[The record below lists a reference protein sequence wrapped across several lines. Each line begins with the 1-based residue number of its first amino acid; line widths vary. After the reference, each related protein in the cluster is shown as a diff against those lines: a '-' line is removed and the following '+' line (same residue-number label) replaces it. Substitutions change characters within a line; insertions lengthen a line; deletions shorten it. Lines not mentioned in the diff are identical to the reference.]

1 MRKID
6 LLYGTLIGFATC
18 ILGTFIFLTA
28 FTDHGFVIGIKIMR
42 MQGNLG
48 KLLTLGAIL
57 SVVVFFVL
65 LRFNKDLMARGVI
78 LALIILSIM
87 TLFL

>member
-18 ILGTFIFLTA
+18 ILGSYIFIAA
-28 FTDHGFVIGIKIMR
+28 FTEHPFLQGVQIMR

-57 SVVVFFVL
+57 SVVVFFIL
-65 LRFNKDLMARGVI
+65 LKFNKDLMARGII
-78 LALIILSIM
+78 LALIILSIF
-87 TLFL
+87 TIFI

>member
-18 ILGTFIFLTA
+18 VLGSFIFLAA
-28 FTDHGFVIGIKIMR
+28 FTDHSFLEGVQIMR

-78 LALIILSIM
+78 LALIILSII
-87 TLFL
+87 TLFI